1 MNLTKNKF
9 YFLIVVFFWAFTTL
23 SAQSAYHL
31 NFQGMLSDIEG
42 KKISNEHF
50 DLKVQLKLK
59 SNQEA
64 SFESLSSVST
74 DQEGWFAF
82 NIEDISS
89 YYLKDGLPGT
99 PLVIKFEFLPND
111 LTKWIGQNEGFMV
124 SYTLISHQRENKFEL
139 QITRLEGSSL
149 MAHSEEHFYV
159 FKDQM
164 PFAYL
169 SGGFL
174 ITDPY
179 PPDNQ
184 LVEDLRT
191 WITPSMEEEPEA
203 ASRGVKGGFPTGG
216 NYRKK
221 K

>member
-1 MNLTKNKF
+1 M
-9 YFLIVVFFWAFTTL
+9 
-23 SAQSAYHL
+23 

-42 KKISNEHF
+42 EKISNEHF
-50 DLKVQLKLK
+50 DLKVQLRHK
-59 SNQEA
+59 SDQEA
-64 SFESLSSVST
+64 LFEFTSSVST
-74 DQEGWFAF
+74 DLEGCFGF
-82 NIEDISS
+82 TIEDISS

-99 PLVIKFEFLPND
+99 PLLIKFEFLPND
-111 LTKWIGQNEGFMV
+111 NTGWIGQNEGFMV
-124 SYTLISHQRENKFEL
+124 SYTLRPYLNENKTEL
-139 QITRLEGSSL
+139 EMTRLEGSSL
-149 MAHSEEHFYV
+149 IAHSEEHFYV

-174 ITDPY
+174 ITDQY
-179 PPDNQ
+179 PPDKQ
-184 LVEDLRT
+184 LIEDLKT
-191 WITPSMEEEPEA
+191 WIIPTMEEEPEA

>member
-1 MNLTKNKF
+1 MNLIKNKF
-9 YFLIVVFFWAFTTL
+9 YFIIVVFSWAFTAL
-23 SAQSAYHL
+23 SAQSVYHL
-31 NFQGMLSDIEG
+31 NFQGMLSDIDG
-42 KKISNEHF
+42 NKIRNEQF

-59 SNQEA
+59 SDQEA

-89 YYLKDGLPGT
+89 YYLKDGLYGT
-99 PLVIKFEFLPND
+99 PLVIKLEFLPND
-111 LTKWIGQNEGFMV
+111 LTEWISQNEDFMV
-124 SYTLISHQRENKFEL
+124 SYTLISHQRENKIEL
-139 QITRLEGSSL
+139 EIIRLEGSSL
-149 MAHSEEHFYV
+149 IAHSEDHFFV

-174 ITDPY
+174 ITDQY

-184 LVEDLRT
+184 LVEDLRA
-191 WITPSMEEEPEA
+191 WITPYMEEEPEA